1 MGPFLSGSKE
11 SCRAYL
17 DAHSTSGIE
26 IKGVFWLDSF
36 LSARRR
42 WVAVPTLT
50 SVINLINNNMMQS
63 NRRCGKFLY
72 FCCLEISTRS
82 RSSLIL
88 NFTRQHGNSPAGF
101 DRVDSYFVISLFRYT
116 FSIQNTLL
124 QQCRVYHQ
132 PPSIFFL
139 YNTLKH
145 TSNSSNTC
153 VLSST
158 PGGYLFLCFL
168 SPPLPF
174 PFPPRFLFL

>member
-1 MGPFLSGSKE
+1 MGPPLSGSKE

-50 SVINLINNNMMQS
+50 NVINLINNNMIEVWQIFVLPR
-63 NRRCGKFLY
+63 NF
-72 FCCLEISTRS
+72 TRS

-88 NFTRQHGNSPAGF
+88 NLNHTATHQQVSIE
-101 DRVDSYFVISLFRYT
+101 SIVISLFRYT
-116 FSIQNTLL
+116 FSIQVQNTLL

-132 PPSIFFL
+132 PPSIFF
-139 YNTLKH
+139 YTTH
-145 TSNSSNTC
+145 SNTRFK
-153 VLSST
+153 T